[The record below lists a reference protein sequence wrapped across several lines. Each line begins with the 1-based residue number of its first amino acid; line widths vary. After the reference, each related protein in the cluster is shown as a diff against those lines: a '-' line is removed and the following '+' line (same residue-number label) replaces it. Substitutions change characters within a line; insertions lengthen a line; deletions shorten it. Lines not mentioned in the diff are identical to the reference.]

1 MDDIEVRA
9 SISQAITDL
18 LMLFDDPKKVVAVYA
33 TSMKIW
39 SELNNEDIL
48 AVSEMLI
55 DAIQT
60 AHGLE
65 IEGGTE

>member
-1 MDDIEVRA
+1 MDDMEVRA
-9 SISQAITDL
+9 SLSQAITDL
-18 LMLFDDPKKVVAVYA
+18 LMLFDDPTKVVPILA

-39 SELNNEDIL
+39 SELHNEDIL
-48 AVSEMLI
+48 TVSEMLI